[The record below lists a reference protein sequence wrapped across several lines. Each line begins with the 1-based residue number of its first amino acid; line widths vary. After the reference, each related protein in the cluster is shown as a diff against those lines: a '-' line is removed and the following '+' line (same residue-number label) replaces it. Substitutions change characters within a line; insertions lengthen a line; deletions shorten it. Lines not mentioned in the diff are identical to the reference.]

1 MKYIGLFPLIA
12 LVLIAYNVVA
22 FGAGAHGAA
31 DGADPVRTFLMG
43 TAFSIPTASHE
54 SLVLTT
60 GDLFVIFGLITLV
73 QEILRATHVNTIE
86 IVNHG
91 ISLMIFIIALIEFLL
106 IRGFATATFFILMLM
121 TLVDVL
127 AGFVISLAASRRQV
141 EVTRE

>member
-22 FGAGAHGAA
+22 FGAGVHGGA
-31 DGADPVRTFLMG
+31 DATDPVRTFMTG
-43 TAFSIPTASHE
+43 TVFSIPTASHE
-54 SLVLTT
+54 ALILTV

-73 QEILRATHVNTIE
+73 QEILRATHIDTIE
-86 IVNHG
+86 LVNHG
-91 ISLMIFIIALIEFLL
+91 ISLMIFIVALVEFLL